1 MSTDK
6 RGNVMKKAILVLLV
20 MMSISVVPMFA
31 GAIPHPNSGTIA
43 PTNSF
48 TAAFTG
54 NITGYFYGFSAGHTD
69 YVGMLNVTTSVFSGW
84 FFNNQTTAPGT
95 SADFGLVTA
104 GDVLVFK
111 LWDVTSGLTFASNP
125 SMSAD
130 GINHAYATDFAGG
143 NGIPAGIFVGM
154 EDLPLGQSDLDY
166 NDDQFVFV
174 NVNTGT
180 PEPGT
185 LVMVGSGLIG
195 LAGILRRKINL

>member
-1 MSTDK
+1 
-6 RGNVMKKAILVLLV
+6 
-20 MMSISVVPMFA
+20 
-31 GAIPHPNSGTIA
+31 
-43 PTNSF
+43 
-48 TAAFTG
+48 
-54 NITGYFYGFSAGHTD
+54 
-69 YVGMLNVTTSVFSGW
+69 MLNVTTSVFSGW
-84 FFNNQTTAPGT
+84 LFDNQTTAPGT
-95 SADFGLVTA
+95 SANFGSVAA

-111 LWDVTSGLTFASNP
+111 LFDQTSGLVFASDP
-125 SMSAD
+125 TMSAD
-130 GINHAYATDFAGG
+130 GINHAYATSFAGG
-143 NGIPAGIFVGM
+143 GGIPAGIFVGM

>member
-1 MSTDK
+1 MK
-6 RGNVMKKAILVLLV
+6 RSMLALFFI
-20 MMSISVVPMFA
+20 MSISAASMFA
-31 GAIPHPNSGTIA
+31 GAIPYPNSGTIA

-54 NITGYFYGFSAGHTD
+54 NITGYFYGFSAGDTD
-69 YVGMLNVTTSVFSGW
+69 YVGMLNVTTYVFSGW

-95 SADFGLVTA
+95 GADFGPVTA

-111 LWDVTSGLTFASNP
+111 LWDATSGLIFGSDP
-125 SMSAD
+125 SMSDD

-143 NGIPAGIFVGM
+143 NGIPAGIYIGM
-154 EDLPLGQSDLDY
+154 EDLPLVHSDLDY
-166 NDDQFVFV
+166 NDDQFIFV
-174 NVNTGT
+174 NVGTPT

-185 LVMVGSGLIG
+185 LVMLGSGLLG

>member
-1 MSTDK
+1 
-6 RGNVMKKAILVLLV
+6 MKKKFFVLFFTL
-20 MMSISVVPMFA
+20 SVLAAPMFA
-31 GAIPHPNSGTIA
+31 GAIPYANPGTIA

-95 SADFGLVTA
+95 SADFGSVNA
-104 GDVLVFK
+104 GDVLVFE
-111 LWDVTSGLTFASNP
+111 LWDATSGMHFASDP
-125 SMSAD
+125 SMSDD
-130 GINHAYATDFAGG
+130 GINHAYAADFAGG
-143 NGIPAGIFVGM
+143 GGIPAGIFVGM

-174 NVNTGT
+174 NVSTAT

-185 LVMVGSGLIG
+185 LVIFGSGLIG
-195 LAGILRRKINL
+195 LAGVLRRKINL